1 MPDTI
6 VAARDG
12 LDVAALGERIRR
24 ERTRQRRSLDDL
36 AAGAGVSRSMLSAVE
51 RGTKVPTVL
60 VLHRI
65 ATGLGTN
72 ITHLLGEERPAPVVV
87 LRREEQAVARDPSG
101 WERRNLAPALP
112 GVAFEFMRT
121 TIPAGV
127 NAGEFPPHPPGSR
140 EYVAVERGTLRL
152 SVGGEPY
159 FLEAGD
165 SIYYAADRRHAF
177 ANPGR
182 GPCVYY
188 LALEAPGGSG
198 AGHESPASAER
209 GEP

>member
-1 MPDTI
+1 MPDTT
-6 VAARDG
+6 VTASDG
-12 LDVAALGERIRR
+12 LDVAALGDRIRR

-112 GVAFEFMRT
+112 GIAFEFMRT

-165 SIYYAADRRHAF
+165 SIYF

-188 LALEAPGGSG
+188 LALEAPSGSG